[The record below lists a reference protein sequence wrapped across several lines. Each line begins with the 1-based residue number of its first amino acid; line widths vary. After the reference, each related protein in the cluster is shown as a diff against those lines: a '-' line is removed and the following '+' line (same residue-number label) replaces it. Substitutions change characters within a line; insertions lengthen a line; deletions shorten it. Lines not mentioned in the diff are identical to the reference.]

1 MILVIFYLWGNSRRP
16 ARGNPSPDTTL
27 WVLGQYPAFLP
38 PAFPSGC
45 TLRAVAVGDG
55 FMVLTALFMEVAG
68 DILRPQLHDLVTW
81 VPWAS
86 FFSPE

>member
-38 PAFPSGC
+38 LPSLQGAPSGQSQW
-45 TLRAVAVGDG
+45 V
-55 FMVLTALFMEVAG
+55 MAL
-68 DILRPQLHDLVTW
+68 W
-81 VPWAS
+81 S
-86 FFSPE
+86 